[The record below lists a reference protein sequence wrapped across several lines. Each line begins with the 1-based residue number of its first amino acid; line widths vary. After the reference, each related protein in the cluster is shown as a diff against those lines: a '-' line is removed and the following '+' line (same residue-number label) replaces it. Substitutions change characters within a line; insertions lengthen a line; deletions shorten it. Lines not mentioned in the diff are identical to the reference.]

1 MPLWVVQQKHLV
13 APNSEQSQL
22 LLTAHKPAPPI
33 PDPCLH
39 PSTPAPL
46 SSSAIPPSPHCR
58 RPRILRGKALK
69 PFCLGQPDRGHARQG
84 PLRGQRGG
92 VRESQAV
99 ASLQMPHVP

>member
-22 LLTAHKPAPPI
+22 LLTAHKPAPP
-33 PDPCLH
+33 
-39 PSTPAPL
+39 TPAPL

-69 PFCLGQPDRGHARQG
+69 LFCLGQPDRGHARQG